1 MVNERLNIPQTL
13 KVGFQNRKDT
23 FSGKLA
29 YVTYINNKGEIA
41 KQTSWECWRD
51 KKIEIG
57 TYENKPLAGFVLNKS
72 TGNDRYSWNRRVTW
86 CRVYD
91 PRGFEVE
98 ISVDNLLYILQE
110 SSCTNKELSGEYVYA
125 WDGKDLVL
133 LPTCSVDYK
142 LSTDLINK
150 KEKITAKS
158 LKIGSSYKSTLSEEM
173 VYIGK
178 MDWYSWEVSRVINEY
193 LNKASMHTFV
203 DIKERKFIACNN
215 FKHIDYLI
223 NNDVLN
229 EDEIN
234 AYINQYKETDVYKAQ
249 YIDKLSIKENN
260 ELEEAI
266 KNANDNYWK
275 HFQILDGD
283 EIKKVELRINYI
295 YNNDTFRGWM
305 YRNCYWDGQEDFEE
319 KKKFFYD
326 NAKITYTVRHEYSYT
341 FENGIL
347 KKDYQQSFI
356 SFDSIKGKPSSGG
369 SWGAPLYFKTKDGD
383 LIQKINF
390 DSKSEAVIS
399 F

>member
-1 MVNERLNIPQTL
+1 MANERLNIPQTL
-13 KVGFQNRKDT
+13 KVGYQNRKDT

-41 KQTSWECWRD
+41 KQTSWEGWRD
-51 KKIEIG
+51 KKIEVG
-57 TYENKPLAGFVLNKS
+57 TYENKPLSGFVLNKS
-72 TGNDRYSWNRRVTW
+72 TGVDRYSWNRRVTW

-110 SSCTNKELSGEYVYA
+110 SSCTNKELSGEYVYS

-178 MDWYSWEVSRVINEY
+178 MDWYNWEGRRVIHEY
-193 LNKASMHTFV
+193 LIKTSMHTFV
-203 DIKERKFIACNN
+203 DIKERKFVACNN

-229 EDEIN
+229 EEEIN
-234 AYINQYKETDVYKAQ
+234 TYINQYKETDVYKAQ

-275 HFQILDGD
+275 YFQILDGD
-283 EIKKVELRINYI
+283 EIKMVELRINYM

-305 YRNCYWDGQEDFEE
+305 YRNHTWAGQEDFEE

-326 NAKITYTVRHEYSYT
+326 NAKITYTVRQEYTYI
-341 FENGIL
+341 FEDGIL
-347 KKDYQQSFI
+347 KIDHHPSVI
-356 SFDSIKGKPSSGG
+356 SFDSIKNKPSAGG
-369 SWGAPLYFKTKDGD
+369 SWYSPLYFKTKDGD

>member
-1 MVNERLNIPQTL
+1 MANERLNIPQTL

-41 KQTSWECWRD
+41 KQTSWEGWKD
-51 KKIEIG
+51 KTIEVG
-57 TYENKPLAGFVLNKS
+57 TYENKPLTGFVLNKS
-72 TGNDRYSWNRRVTW
+72 AGNDTYGWYRRVTR

-110 SSCTNKELSGEYVYA
+110 SSCSNKELSGEYVYA

-142 LSTDLINK
+142 SSKDLINK
-150 KEKITAKS
+150 KEKITTKS
-158 LKIGSSYKSTLSEEM
+158 LKIGSSYKSTLSDEM

-178 MDWYSWEVSRVINEY
+178 MDWYNWERGIYECLY
-193 LNKASMHTFV
+193 KTSMHTFV

-229 EDEIN
+229 EEEIN
-234 AYINQYKETDVYKAQ
+234 TYINQYKETAVYKSQ

-266 KNANDNYWK
+266 KNENDNYWK
-275 HFQILDGD
+275 YFQIMDGD
-283 EIKKVELRINYI
+283 EIKMVELRIHYM
-295 YNNDTFRGWM
+295 YDKDTFRGWM
-305 YRNCYWDGQEDFEE
+305 YKNGIWEGQRDFEE

-326 NAKITYTVRHEYSYT
+326 NAKITYTVRQEYTYT
-341 FENGIL
+341 YENGIL
-347 KKDYQQSFI
+347 KRNYLPSFI
-356 SFDSIKGKPSSGG
+356 SFDSIKDKPSAGG
-369 SWGAPLYFKTKDGD
+369 SWNIPLYFKTKDGD
-383 LIQKINF
+383 LIPKINF

>member
-1 MVNERLNIPQTL
+1 MANERLNIPQTL

-41 KQTSWECWRD
+41 KQTSWEGWRD
-51 KKIEIG
+51 KTIEVG
-57 TYENKPLAGFVLNKS
+57 TYENKPLTGFVLNKS
-72 TGNDRYSWNRRVTW
+72 AGNDTYGWYRRVTR

-110 SSCTNKELSGEYVYA
+110 SSCSNKELSGEYVYA

-142 LSTDLINK
+142 SSKDLINK

-158 LKIGSSYKSTLSEEM
+158 LKIGSSYKSTLSDEM

-178 MDWYSWEVSRVINEY
+178 MDWYNWERGIHECLY
-193 LNKASMHTFV
+193 KTSMHTFV

-223 NNDVLN
+223 DNDVLN
-229 EDEIN
+229 EEEIN
-234 AYINQYKETDVYKAQ
+234 TYINRYKETAVYKSQ

-266 KNANDNYWK
+266 KNENDNYWK
-275 HFQILDGD
+275 YFQIMDGD
-283 EIKKVELRINYI
+283 EIKMVELRINYM
-295 YNNDTFRGWM
+295 YDKDTFRGWM
-305 YRNCYWDGQEDFEE
+305 YKNGIWEGQKDFEE

-326 NAKITYTVRHEYSYT
+326 NAKITYTVRQEYTYT
-341 FENGIL
+341 YENGIL
-347 KKDYQQSFI
+347 KRNYLPSFI
-356 SFDSIKGKPSSGG
+356 SFDSIKDKPSAGG
-369 SWGAPLYFKTKDGD
+369 SWNIPLYFKTKDGD
-383 LIQKINF
+383 LIPKINF

>member
-1 MVNERLNIPQTL
+1 MANERLNIPQTL

-41 KQTSWECWRD
+41 KQPSWEGWRD
-51 KKIEIG
+51 KTIEVG
-57 TYENKPLAGFVLNKS
+57 TYENKPLTGFVLNKS
-72 TGNDRYSWNRRVTW
+72 AENDTYGWYRRVTR

-110 SSCTNKELSGEYVYA
+110 SSCSNKELSGEYVYA

-133 LPTCSVDYK
+133 LPTGSVDYK
-142 LSTDLINK
+142 SSKELINK

-158 LKIGSSYKSTLSEEM
+158 LIIGSSYKSTLSSEM

-178 MDWYSWEVSRVINEY
+178 MDWYNWERGIQEY
-193 LNKASMHTFV
+193 LYKTSMHTFV

-229 EDEIN
+229 EEEIN
-234 AYINQYKETDVYKAQ
+234 TYINQYKETAVYKSQ

-275 HFQILDGD
+275 YFQIMDGD
-283 EIKKVELRINYI
+283 EIKIVELRINYM

-305 YRNCYWDGQEDFEE
+305 YRNGIWTGQDDFEE

-326 NAKITYTVRHEYSYT
+326 NAKITYTVRQGHTYT
-341 FENGIL
+341 YENGIL
-347 KKDYQQSFI
+347 KRNYLPSFI
-356 SFDSIKGKPSSGG
+356 SFDSIKDKPSTGG
-369 SWGAPLYFKTKDGD
+369 SWDIPLYFKTKDGD
-383 LIQKINF
+383 LIPKINF

>member
-1 MVNERLNIPQTL
+1 MANERLNIPQTL
-13 KVGFQNRKDT
+13 KVGYQNRKDT

-41 KQTSWECWRD
+41 KQTSWEGWRD
-51 KKIEIG
+51 KKIEVG
-57 TYENKPLAGFVLNKS
+57 TYENKPLSGFVLNKS
-72 TGNDRYSWNRRVTW
+72 TGIDRYSWNRRVTW

-110 SSCTNKELSGEYVYA
+110 SSCTNKELSGEYVYS

-178 MDWYSWEVSRVINEY
+178 MDWYNWEGRRVIHEY
-193 LNKASMHTFV
+193 LIKTSMHTFV

-229 EDEIN
+229 EEEIN
-234 AYINQYKETDVYKAQ
+234 TYINQYKETDVYKAQ

-275 HFQILDGD
+275 YFQILDGD
-283 EIKKVELRINYI
+283 EIKNVELRINYM

-305 YRNCYWDGQEDFEE
+305 YRNSYWEGQEDFEE

-326 NAKITYTVRHEYSYT
+326 NAKITYTVRQEYTYI
-341 FENGIL
+341 FEDGIL
-347 KKDYQQSFI
+347 KRDYHPSVI
-356 SFDSIKGKPSSGG
+356 SLDSIKNKPSAGG
-369 SWGAPLYFKTKDGD
+369 SWYSPLYFKTKDGD

>member
-1 MVNERLNIPQTL
+1 MANERLNIPQTL
-13 KVGFQNRKDT
+13 KVGYQNRKDT

-41 KQTSWECWRD
+41 KQTSWEGWRD
-51 KKIEIG
+51 KKIEVG
-57 TYENKPLAGFVLNKS
+57 TFENKPLSGFVLNKS
-72 TGNDRYSWNRRVTW
+72 TGVDRYSWNRRITW

-133 LPTCSVDYK
+133 LPTCSIDYK

-158 LKIGSSYKSTLSEEM
+158 LKIGSSYKGTLSEEM

-178 MDWYSWEVSRVINEY
+178 MDWYNWEGRRVIHEY
-193 LNKASMHTFV
+193 LIKTSMHTFV
-203 DIKERKFIACNN
+203 DIKERKFVACNN

-229 EDEIN
+229 EEEIN
-234 AYINQYKETDVYKAQ
+234 TYINQYKETDVYKAQ

-275 HFQILDGD
+275 YFQILDGD
-283 EIKKVELRINYI
+283 EIKNVELRINYM

-305 YRNCYWDGQEDFEE
+305 YRNSYWEGQEDFEE

-326 NAKITYTVRHEYSYT
+326 NAKITYTVRQEYTYI
-341 FENGIL
+341 FEDGIL
-347 KKDYQQSFI
+347 KRDYHPSVI
-356 SFDSIKGKPSSGG
+356 SLDSIKNKPSAGG
-369 SWGAPLYFKTKDGD
+369 SWYSPLYFKTKDGD

>member
-1 MVNERLNIPQTL
+1 MANERLNIPQTL
-13 KVGFQNRKDT
+13 KVGYQNRKDT

-29 YVTYINNKGEIA
+29 YVSYINNKGEIA
-41 KQTSWECWRD
+41 KQTSWEGWRD
-51 KKIEIG
+51 KKIEVG
-57 TYENKPLAGFVLNKS
+57 TYENKPIAGFVLNKS
-72 TGNDRYSWNRRVTW
+72 TGVDRYSWNRRITW

-98 ISVDNLLYILQE
+98 ISIDNLLYILQE

-158 LKIGSSYKSTLSEEM
+158 LKIGSSYKGTLSEEM
-173 VYIGK
+173 VYLGK
-178 MDWYSWEVSRVINEY
+178 MDWYNWEDSRDIHEY
-193 LNKASMHTFV
+193 LIKTSMHTFV
-203 DIKERKFIACNN
+203 DIKERKFVACNN

-229 EDEIN
+229 EEEIN
-234 AYINQYKETDVYKAQ
+234 AYINQYKETAVYKAQ

-260 ELEEAI
+260 EFEEAI
-266 KNANDNYWK
+266 KNSNDNYWK
-275 HFQILDGD
+275 YFQILDGD
-283 EIKKVELRINYI
+283 EIKIVELRINYM
-295 YNNDTFRGWM
+295 YNNDTFSEWM
-305 YRNCYWDGQEDFEE
+305 YRNSYWEGQEDFEE

-326 NAKITYTVRHEYSYT
+326 NAKITYTVRHEYSYVL
-341 FENGIL
+341 ENGVL
-347 KKDYQQSFI
+347 KREYQPSFI
-356 SFDSIKGKPSSGG
+356 SFDSIKNKPSSGG
-369 SWGAPLYFKTKDGD
+369 AWNNPLHFKTKDGD

-390 DSKSEAVIS
+390 YSKSEAVIS

>member
-1 MVNERLNIPQTL
+1 MANERLNIPQTL
-13 KVGFQNRKDT
+13 KVGFQDRKDT

-41 KQTSWECWRD
+41 KQTSWEGWRD
-51 KKIEIG
+51 KKIEVG

-72 TGNDRYSWNRRVTW
+72 TGIDRYSWNRRVTW

-158 LKIGSSYKSTLSEEM
+158 LKIGSSYKSTL
-173 VYIGK
+173 
-178 MDWYSWEVSRVINEY
+178 
-193 LNKASMHTFV
+193 
-203 DIKERKFIACNN
+203 
-215 FKHIDYLI
+215 
-223 NNDVLN
+223 
-229 EDEIN
+229 
-234 AYINQYKETDVYKAQ
+234 
-249 YIDKLSIKENN
+249 
-260 ELEEAI
+260 
-266 KNANDNYWK
+266 
-275 HFQILDGD
+275 
-283 EIKKVELRINYI
+283 
-295 YNNDTFRGWM
+295 
-305 YRNCYWDGQEDFEE
+305 
-319 KKKFFYD
+319 
-326 NAKITYTVRHEYSYT
+326 RHEYSYT

-347 KKDYQQSFI
+347 KRNYQPSFI
-356 SFDSIKGKPSSGG
+356 SFDSIKNKPSAGG
-369 SWGAPLYFKTKDGD
+369 AWNNPLHFKTKDGD
-383 LIQKINF
+383 LIQKIDF
-390 DSKSEAVIS
+390 YSKSEAVIL

>member
-1 MVNERLNIPQTL
+1 MANERLNIPQTL

-41 KQTSWECWRD
+41 KQTSWEGWRD
-51 KKIEIG
+51 KTIEVG
-57 TYENKPLAGFVLNKS
+57 TYENKPLTGFVLNKS
-72 TGNDRYSWNRRVTW
+72 AGNDTYGWYKRVTR

-110 SSCTNKELSGEYVYA
+110 SSCSNKELSGEYVYA

-133 LPTCSVDYK
+133 LPICSVDYK

-158 LKIGSSYKSTLSEEM
+158 LKIGSSYKSTLSDEM

-178 MDWYSWEVSRVINEY
+178 MDWYNWEYNEVCDEY

-229 EDEIN
+229 EEEIN
-234 AYINQYKETDVYKAQ
+234 TYINQYKETAVYKAQ

-275 HFQILDGD
+275 YFQILDGD
-283 EIKKVELRINYI
+283 EIKIVEIRINYM
-295 YNNDTFRGWM
+295 YNKDTFRGWM
-305 YRNCYWDGQEDFEE
+305 YRNSFWEGQEDFEE
-319 KKKFFYD
+319 KKKLFYD
-326 NAKITYTVRHEYSYT
+326 NAKITYTVRQEYVYI
-341 FENGIL
+341 FEDGIL
-347 KKDYQQSFI
+347 KRNYQPSFI
-356 SFDSIKGKPSSGG
+356 SFDSIKYKPTAGG
-369 SWGAPLYFKTKDGD
+369 AWSTPLYFKTKDGD
-383 LIQKINF
+383 LIPKINF
-390 DSKSEAVIS
+390 NSKSEAVIS